1 MLKLQRVNHV
11 VQREVEL
18 ALLLERLDD
27 RQVVHAAVL
36 DADDLIADAV
46 AQQVD
51 GEVAGLEGEPAVVGG
66 RRAAA
71 LGVAE
76 HGRARLALALVFEQQ
91 GELFGADRVVL
102 VDALRAVLDE
112 VAAPVGSHWIAVM
125 KRDIVTAKIATFTLE
140 KPCICPARRTAVI
153 EESA

>member
-76 HGRARLALALVFEQQ
+76 TALSWILSLKMVTP
-91 GELFGADRVVL
+91 
-102 VDALRAVLDE
+102 LRT
-112 VAAPVGSHWIAVM
+112 
-125 KRDIVTAKIATFTLE
+125 VTIL
-140 KPCICPARRTAVI
+140 P
-153 EESA
+153 